1 MVTDTSEATK
11 EVYLKL
17 PSGERSILP
26 FHIFSPEVLAPRSWQ
41 QDNPLCGWLVEND
54 SFFGFFLFK
63 HGMILHMVY
72 RCIWNMILHM
82 VYRC

>member
-17 PSGERSILP
+17 PSGELFVSSPSTLIN
-26 FHIFSPEVLAPRSWQ
+26 FSPEFLAPRSWQ

-54 SFFGFFLFK
+54 SFVGTFFLTWY
-63 HGMILHMVY
+63 ILHNG
-72 RCIWNMILHM
+72 I
-82 VYRC
+82 